1 MDDRASSVTCEHCG
15 SLLLLEAPDREE
27 LCVAEGRLREAKDL
41 AEVVVEYRVAAQRA
55 EIIHRY
61 SDSDGNPPPEV
72 FVAMRLRAY
81 EKKLRAAVRVGEAR
95 LLHVP
100 YWHIAGSIVQ
110 GLLGRAGD
118 LKQTRVRSFAAEH
131 TVPGY
136 DTGLANLRD
145 RGLRLDQS
153 RARPLHAEAVA
164 AHPAFLP
171 RVPLE
176 EARHREI
183 EKWLGRDL
191 DPSIETIARHAA
203 FLFERRLLV
212 YRPYWIARV
221 VTDRGPEWILF
232 DAGFAT
238 IAGYPSEPE
247 VRALLRLRDKD
258 PLRARSDGFRR
269 VHVLA
274 SRCPDCG
281 HEQAVER
288 DAVVTVCPNCHLG
301 LRLTPAGLEVF
312 AYAHAAPAGADLDA
326 DYLPFWRARFRAKL
340 PNGQTLLGLDAY
352 ARFLFPKPPPGFA
365 LAGEH
370 LLIPALRL
378 LGSEPGDSAF
388 KDLAEWLHGA
398 PPAVS
403 AAKVPLGGRP
413 RFHAATLP
421 WKEALQL
428 APFVLLALHGRASA
442 ARLSTLSLRKAV
454 RDLTLPLE
462 GPELVMLPLARAGEE
477 LASAGGEV
485 RLPALLLEEGPRLRA
500 LRASVQQAVSR
511 IPDSR

>member
-1 MDDRASSVTCEHCG
+1 VIT
-15 SLLLLEAPDREE
+15 
-27 LCVAEGRLREAKDL
+27 
-41 AEVVVEYRVAAQRA
+41 YRVAAQRA
-55 EIIHRY
+55 EIIHRH
-61 SDSDGNPPPEV
+61 SDSEGNPPSEL
-72 FVAMRLRAY
+72 FIEMQLRAY
-81 EKKLRAAVRVGEAR
+81 EKKLRAVVRVGEAR

-118 LKQTRVRSFAAEH
+118 LKQTRVRAFAAEH

-136 DTGLANLRD
+136 DTRLANLRD

-153 RARPLHAEAVA
+153 RARPLRAEMVA
-164 AHPAFLP
+164 AQPAFLP
-171 RVPLE
+171 RVPLPE
-176 EARHREI
+176 GRYREI

-191 DPSIETIARHAA
+191 DPGFETIARHAA

-281 HEQAVER
+281 HEQTVGR
-288 DAVVTVCPNCHLG
+288 GAVVTVCPNCHLG
-301 LRLTPAGLEVF
+301 LQLTPGGLRVF
-312 AYAHAAPAGADLDA
+312 PYAHVAPAGAALDA
-326 DYLPFWRARFRAKL
+326 DYLPFWRARFRARL
-340 PNGQTLLGLDAY
+340 PNGQTLGDLAAY
-352 ARFLFPKPPPGFA
+352 AKFLFPKPPPGFA
-365 LAGEH
+365 LSGEH
-370 LLIPALRL
+370 LMIPALRL
-378 LGSEPGDSAF
+378 LGSEPGDAAF
-388 KDLAEWLHGA
+388 KDVSEWLHA
-398 PPAVS
+398 ALPPVS
-403 AAKVPLGGRP
+403 AEKVPLGGHA

-421 WKEALQL
+421 WEEARTLGS
-428 APFVLLALHGRASA
+428 FVLLALHGKPSA
-442 ARLSTLSLRKAV
+442 TRLSTLTLHRAI
-454 RDLTLPLE
+454 RDLTLLLE
-462 GPELVMLPLARAGEE
+462 EPQLVMLPLRRDGEE
-477 LASAGGEV
+477 LAAAGGEIRMPV
-485 RLPALLLEEGPRLRA
+485 LLVTEGPRLRA
-500 LRASVQQAVSR
+500 LRANVHQAMAR
-511 IPDSR
+511 IPTSR